1 MSCVQFEIS
10 GIPPEFP
17 IALTSGLLPTGMSD
31 GHLKSD
37 QRDKSTRYYLV
48 MSRLV
53 PFPPEIVHSIDA
65 GASVLRAVRD
75 HSGRTLEE
83 VAHACGVLPARL
95 WEIEAGV
102 TPTLAERQALSELFG
117 YDEDVLIDL

>member
-1 MSCVQFEIS
+1 MPV
-10 GIPPEFP
+10 
-17 IALTSGLLPTGMSD
+17 

-37 QRDKSTRYYLV
+37 QSNKSTRYYLL
-48 MSRLV
+48 MSRLA
-53 PFPPEIVHSIDA
+53 PFPPEIVPSIDA

-75 HSGRTLEE
+75 HFGRSLEE
-83 VAHACGVLPARL
+83 VAHACGVAPARL

-102 TPTLAERQALSELFG
+102 TPTLAERRALSELFG

>member
-1 MSCVQFEIS
+1 
-10 GIPPEFP
+10 
-17 IALTSGLLPTGMSD
+17 MSD

-37 QRDKSTRYYLV
+37 QCGKSTRYYLLK
-48 MSRLV
+48 SRLA

-75 HSGRTLEE
+75 HSGRTLED
-83 VAHACGVLPARL
+83 VARACGVAPARL

-102 TPTLAERQALSELFG
+102 TPTLAERQALAELFG

>member
-1 MSCVQFEIS
+1 
-10 GIPPEFP
+10 
-17 IALTSGLLPTGMSD
+17 
-31 GHLKSD
+31 
-37 QRDKSTRYYLV
+37 
-48 MSRLV
+48 MSRLA

-75 HSGRTLEE
+75 HFGRTLEE
-83 VAHACGVLPARL
+83 VAHACGVAPARL

-102 TPTLAERQALSELFG
+102 TPTPAERQALSELFG